1 MLQMH
6 GFHRATSSRVQPP
19 AVNLKERIAALQQR
33 NTAQNPRSTSP
44 PAVPVSSQNSKHEAP
59 KGLRDRIAKFE
70 QKGGVPIPRGSFGL
84 GAPPVPENGQ
94 QKRRGEL
101 YGNRIPAP
109 VRSGI
114 LTPQVTGGTVA
125 SWGRSVSSPGI
136 LTPQVTGGTLSSWR
150 SMSSSPDSRAVSP
163 TDWDDMPEDEDATT
177 TLKPPTFSD
186 LGRSPSQPFPIDHES
201 VDGNSEFEPPSPA
214 KVDMPIEFDISSE
227 GQDGISVSST
237 SASDSSISPAQLL
250 GIGETQAGETSTPST
265 PDVHVQVLDSSAMA
279 SSVDLNADQLLSN
292 IPEPKE
298 DVDLLCNEPNEE
310 LTANTSQPSSLGLID
325 TLSTDVIHTGERVD
339 QELDLDEHSLPESAG
354 SVETLPFDTQ
364 EPSRP
369 LEVDGGSDFAP
380 EEGSIQSLPISGSQP
395 ATSPS
400 IAISP
405 PTAPAVE
412 HVLPPLAIEVLS
424 PERPLARLAYEDSPS
439 PSGTPTPT
447 NNSSTPTIQLSS
459 IVAPSSPRPRSIAN
473 PPSER
478 PSPTSDVFSPPSH
491 KSSYS
496 VSHDDLDATH
506 MRSIPMSFS
515 AVVHR
520 KKTETASST
529 TTFKPR
535 MPATP
540 VKKRDSYITEPLTP
554 GGGELTRLV
563 EEAALLERLLSGGEI
578 PSEIQDEGTASTT
591 PPSEVEA
598 APIPSILESPPVQP
612 ESGHQASI
620 EDTDRVRSGPLS
632 SFKSAL
638 SRSKSSQG
646 RTSSE
651 QAVSP
656 KQTWRQST
664 IPLPRDS
671 LSVSAQ
677 DDNGE
682 VPPAPPPKSPNKVF
696 SGMRNSIHYPNA
708 LKKRPSHM
716 MPGAYP
722 RDSVSVS
729 SDDSFALVTPP
740 DTLGFLGPDDKGSTD
755 TFINM
760 NSSSNLSV
768 SEFGSGGHV
777 TRAGTVGP
785 GSSPSVSK
793 AWPSSSPKKS
803 KSFSRAASFAGK
815 MFQRARTK
823 SSESTISASDM
834 ARRMAIDAL
843 EEPLPSILVRD
854 EHTLPPSAGLH
865 PPSPTHP
872 TSPNRPESYI
882 SVASSTSSAPTLDL
896 FDAFPSVPQNQSFH
910 PAGPRTFSH
919 IPFPQDRGTDS
930 WPQQS

>member
-1 MLQMH
+1 MSHTH

-33 NTAQNPRSTSP
+33 NAAPNSRSTSP
-44 PAVPVSSQNSKHEAP
+44 PPVPVSSQNSKHEAP

-125 SWGRSVSSPGI
+125 SWSRSVSSPGI

-163 TDWDDMPEDEDATT
+163 TDWDDMPEDEDVTT

-186 LGRSPSQPFPIDHES
+186 LGMSHSQPFPVGDDEAIDGS
-201 VDGNSEFEPPSPA
+201 SGLEPPSSLTSPT
-214 KVDMPIEFDISSE
+214 KIDTPTEVDISSN
-227 GQDGISVSST
+227 GRDDAFVPP
-237 SASDSSISPAQLL
+237 ASDSSGSSTQLL
-250 GIGETQAGETSTPST
+250 GISETQAEAVETSTPSS
-265 PDVHVQVLDSSAMA
+265 PEAHAPSLDPSSMP
-279 SSVDLNADQLLSN
+279 SSIHLNADQLPPNVL
-292 IPEPKE
+292 EPRE
-298 DVDLLCNEPNEE
+298 EVILLCNETQEE
-310 LTANTSQPSSLGLID
+310 LTVTATEPLSLNLNHPTDTDVDYAEERVERGLALEHNEDSQPELTDSAE
-325 TLSTDVIHTGERVD
+325 TLLLDS
-339 QELDLDEHSLPESAG
+339 QELSG
-354 SVETLPFDTQ
+354 
-364 EPSRP
+364 P
-369 LEVDGGSDFAP
+369 LEVERRSDLSSPGGSADI
-380 EEGSIQSLPISGSQP
+380 GHIISMSASQQM
-395 ATSPS
+395 TSPS

-405 PTAPAVE
+405 PAAPTTE
-412 HVLPPLAIEVLS
+412 HVLPSLAIEVLS
-424 PERPLARLAYEDSPS
+424 PDRPLARLAYEDSPS

-447 NNSSTPTIQLSS
+447 NNSSTSTIQLSR
-459 IVAPSSPRPRSIAN
+459 IVAPSSSRPHSIAN

-496 VSHDDLDATH
+496 VSHGQELNVVDDLDAINT
-506 MRSIPMSFS
+506 SSVPMSFS
-515 AVVHR
+515 AIVHK
-520 KKTETASST
+520 KKTETASSSMT
-529 TTFKPR
+529 SKPR

-540 VKKRDSYITEPLTP
+540 VKKRDSYLTEPLTP

-563 EEAALLERLLSGGEI
+563 EEAALLERMLSGGEI
-578 PSEIQDEGTASTT
+578 PSEIQDEVTT
-591 PPSEVEA
+591 SVAPPLEA
-598 APIPSILESPPVQP
+598 ETPPIPSILESPPAQP
-612 ESGHQASI
+612 EPGQQASD
-620 EDTDRVRSGPLS
+620 EDADRVRSGPLS
-632 SFKSAL
+632 SFKSAI
-638 SRSKSSQG
+638 SRSKSSHG
-646 RTSSE
+646 RMSSE
-651 QAVSP
+651 QAVLP
-656 KQTWRQST
+656 KQTWRQT
-664 IPLPRDS
+664 AIPLPRDS
-671 LSVSAQ
+671 LSISPQ

-682 VPPAPPPKSPNKVF
+682 VPPAPPPKSPNRIF
-696 SGMRNSIHYPNA
+696 SGMRNSIHYPDA
-708 LKKRPSHM
+708 LKRRPSYM

-740 DTLGFLGPDDKGSTD
+740 DTLGFLGPEDKGSTD
-755 TFINM
+755 TFM

-785 GSSPSVSK
+785 GSSPSASK
-793 AWPSSSPKKS
+793 PWPSSSPKKS

-823 SSESTISASDM
+823 SSGSTISASDI
-834 ARRMAIDAL
+834 AR
-843 EEPLPSILVRD
+843 ESIF
-854 EHTLPPSAGLH
+854 
-865 PPSPTHP
+865 
-872 TSPNRPESYI
+872 TS
-882 SVASSTSSAPTLDL
+882 V
-896 FDAFPSVPQNQSFH
+896 F
-910 PAGPRTFSH
+910 
-919 IPFPQDRGTDS
+919 TDKS
-930 WPQQS
+930 

>member
-1 MLQMH
+1 MLHMH
-6 GFHRATSSRVQPP
+6 GVHRATSSRVQPP

-33 NTAQNPRSTSP
+33 NIAHNPRSTSP

-125 SWGRSVSSPGI
+125 SWSRSVSSPGI

-186 LGRSPSQPFPIDHES
+186 LGRSPSQPFPVDDES
-201 VDGNSEFEPPSPA
+201 LDGNSEFEPPSLA
-214 KVDMPIEFDISSE
+214 KVNMPTEVDISSD

-237 SASDSSISPAQLL
+237 SASDSFTSPTQLL
-250 GIGETQAGETSTPST
+250 GIGETQAGETNAPST
-265 PDVHVQVLDSSAMA
+265 PDVHVQVLDSSAIP
-279 SSVDLNADQLLSN
+279 SSIDLNADQLLPN

-298 DVDLLCNEPNEE
+298 DVNLLCNEPNEE

-325 TLSTDVIHTGERVD
+325 TLSTDVIHTEGRVD
-339 QELDLDEHSLPESAG
+339 RELDLDEHSLPESSG
-354 SVETLPFDTQ
+354 SVETLPLHAQ

-369 LEVDGGSDFAP
+369 LEVDGGSEFTPP
-380 EEGSIQSLPISGSQP
+380 EEGSLDIIHSLPILGSQP

-424 PERPLARLAYEDSPS
+424 PERPLVRLAYEDSPS

-447 NNSSTPTIQLSS
+447 NNSSTSTIQLSS
-459 IVAPSSPRPRSIAN
+459 FVAPSSPRPHSIAN
-473 PPSER
+473 PPLER

-496 VSHDDLDATH
+496 VSHGQELNVVDDLDATH
-506 MRSIPMSFS
+506 MSSIPMSFS
-515 AVVHR
+515 AVVHK
-520 KKTETASST
+520 KKTETTSSS

-540 VKKRDSYITEPLTP
+540 VKKRDSYLTEPLTP

-578 PSEIQDEGTASTT
+578 PSEIQDKATAS
-591 PPSEVEA
+591 PSEVEA
-598 APIPSILESPPVQP
+598 ASIPSILESPPVQP
-612 ESGHQASI
+612 ESGHQASN

-638 SRSKSSQG
+638 SRSKSSHG

-656 KQTWRQST
+656 KQTWRQSA

-671 LSVSAQ
+671 LSVSPQ

-682 VPPAPPPKSPNKVF
+682 VPPAPPPKSPNRIF
-696 SGMRNSIHYPNA
+696 SGMRNSIHYPDA
-708 LKKRPSHM
+708 LKRRPSYM

-755 TFINM
+755 TFM

-785 GSSPSVSK
+785 GSSPSASK

-823 SSESTISASDM
+823 SSGSTISASDI
-834 ARRMAIDAL
+834 ARKL
-843 EEPLPSILVRD
+843 TFLVVFPD
-854 EHTLPPSAGLH
+854 EL
-865 PPSPTHP
+865 
-872 TSPNRPESYI
+872 
-882 SVASSTSSAPTLDL
+882 
-896 FDAFPSVPQNQSFH
+896 
-910 PAGPRTFSH
+910 
-919 IPFPQDRGTDS
+919 
-930 WPQQS
+930 